1 MEHPAKNHLPNTQ
14 TMAHHMMSCL
24 KFQSKSNVK
33 ILKDSTQKLQA
44 ASKGLRIKMTGL
56 LNNHKELDSNGIMP

>member
-1 MEHPAKNHLPNTQ
+1 MQQKIICKTLRPWHITV
-14 TMAHHMMSCL
+14 